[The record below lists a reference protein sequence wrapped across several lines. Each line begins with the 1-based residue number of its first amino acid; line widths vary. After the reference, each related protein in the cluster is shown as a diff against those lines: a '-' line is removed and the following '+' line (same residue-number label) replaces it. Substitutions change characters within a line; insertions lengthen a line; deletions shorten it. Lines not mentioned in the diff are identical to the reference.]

1 MILSKIIEQTKI
13 ALAARKQV
21 VSCEQ
26 LIDDLQKQEPARDF
40 AQTISRPD
48 RINII
53 AEAKKASPSKGIIRP
68 DFDPVSIAQCYEQ
81 NGAGA
86 VSVLTEEHFFQGH
99 LDYLRLIRRSIGIPV
114 LRKDFIIDDYQVYEA
129 RAAGADALLLIAA
142 ILDTSELSSLLHL
155 THDLGMQALVEVH
168 TEDELK
174 KALHVKPSII
184 GINNRNLSTFFTNIN
199 TTIELQTLI
208 PEGIIIVTESGINT
222 SDDIKRLRSC
232 GIDAFLI
239 GEALMREP
247 DPGLK
252 LRQLLCS

>member
-1 MILSKIIEQTKI
+1 MILSKILEQTKVTV
-13 ALAARKQV
+13 AARKKV
-21 VSCEQ
+21 VSLEQ
-26 LIDDLQKQEPARDF
+26 LIDELQKQEPARDF
-40 AQTISRPD
+40 ARVLSRPG

-68 DFDPVSIAQCYEQ
+68 DFDPVSIAQCYEK

-99 LDYLRLIRRSIGIPV
+99 LDYLRLIRRSVGIPV
-114 LRKDFIIDDYQVYEA
+114 LRKDFIIDHYQVYEA

-142 ILDTSELSSLLHL
+142 ALDISELSSLLHL

-168 TEDELK
+168 TADELK
-174 KALHVKPSII
+174 IALHAKPSII
-184 GINNRNLSTFFTNIN
+184 GINNRNLDTFFTDLR
-199 TTIELQTLI
+199 TTIELRTLV
-208 PEGIIIVTESGINT
+208 PEGIIIVSESGINT

-252 LRQLLCS
+252 LRQLLCA

>member
-1 MILSKIIEQTKI
+1 MILSKILKQTKI
-13 ALAARKQV
+13 TLTARKQAI
-21 VSCEQ
+21 SEEQ
-26 LIDDLQKQEPARDF
+26 LIDELQKQEPARDF
-40 AQTISRPD
+40 AGVLSRPD

-99 LDYLRLIRRSIGIPV
+99 LDYLRLIRRSVGIPV
-114 LRKDFIIDDYQVYEA
+114 LRKDFIIDHYQVYEA

-142 ILDTSELSSLLHL
+142 ALDTPELFSLLQL

-168 TEDELK
+168 TADELK

-184 GINNRNLSTFFTNIN
+184 GINNRNLNTFNANIQ
-199 TTIELQTLI
+199 TTIELRALI
-208 PEGIIIVTESGINT
+208 PDDTIIVSESGINT

-252 LRQLLCS
+252 LRQLLCA

>member
-1 MILSKIIEQTKI
+1 MILSKILEQTKI
-13 ALAARKQV
+13 TLASRKQA
-21 VSCEQ
+21 VSRDQ
-26 LIDDLQKQEPARDF
+26 LIDELQKQEPARDF
-40 AQTISRPD
+40 ARVLSKPG

-68 DFDPVSIAQCYEQ
+68 DFDPVSIAQCYEK

-99 LDYLRLIRRSIGIPV
+99 LDYLRLIRRSVSIPV
-114 LRKDFIIDDYQVYEA
+114 LRKDFIIDPYQVYEA

-142 ILDTSELSSLLHL
+142 ALDTSALSSLLHL

-168 TEDELK
+168 TVDELK
-174 KALHVKPSII
+174 KALNVKPSII
-184 GINNRNLSTFFTNIN
+184 GINNRNLDTFYTNIGI
-199 TTIELQTLI
+199 TIELQTLI
-208 PEGIIIVTESGINT
+208 PEGIIIVSESGINT
-222 SDDIKRLRSC
+222 SNDIRRLRSC

-252 LRQLLCS
+252 LSQLLCA

>member
-1 MILSKIIEQTKI
+1 MILSKILEQTKI
-13 ALAARKQV
+13 TLAARKQA
-21 VSCEQ
+21 VSREQ
-26 LIDDLQKQEPARDF
+26 LKDELQKQEPARNF
-40 AQTISRPD
+40 AHMLSRPG

-68 DFDPVSIAQCYEQ
+68 DFDPVAIAQCYEK

-99 LDYLRLIRRSIGIPV
+99 LDYLRLIRRSVSIPV
-114 LRKDFIIDDYQVYEA
+114 LRKDFIIDPYQVYEA

-142 ILDTSELSSLLHL
+142 ALDTSELSSLLHL
-155 THDLGMQALVEVH
+155 TYDLGMQALVEVH
-168 TEDELK
+168 TADELL

-184 GINNRNLSTFFTNIN
+184 GINNRNLDTFHTNIG
-199 TTIELQTLI
+199 TTIELRTLI
-208 PEGIIIVTESGINT
+208 PEDIIIVSESGINT
-222 SDDIKRLRSC
+222 SDDIRRLRSC

-252 LRQLLCS
+252 LSQLLCA